1 MLCAITCK
9 VSPFFII
16 KTDHIS
22 LKYLLEQ
29 RLHHTLQ
36 HKGLC
41 KLLGLEYTIQYKK
54 GVYNKVADALS
65 RRVNM
70 ETGESH
76 HISVL
81 IPNWI
86 EDLRQ
91 SYEGDE
97 LAKQVIDQFN
107 KGDKL
112 KEGFSV
118 AQGIVRRN
126 EKLYVGPAHNWRNK
140 I

>member
-1 MLCAITCK
+1 M
-9 VSPFFII
+9 
-16 KTDHIS
+16 
-22 LKYLLEQ
+22 
-29 RLHHTLQ
+29 
-36 HKGLC
+36 
-41 KLLGLEYTIQYKK
+41 
-54 GVYNKVADALS
+54 
-65 RRVNM
+65 
-70 ETGESH
+70 
-76 HISVL
+76 L

-118 AQGIVRRN
+118 AQGIVRRK